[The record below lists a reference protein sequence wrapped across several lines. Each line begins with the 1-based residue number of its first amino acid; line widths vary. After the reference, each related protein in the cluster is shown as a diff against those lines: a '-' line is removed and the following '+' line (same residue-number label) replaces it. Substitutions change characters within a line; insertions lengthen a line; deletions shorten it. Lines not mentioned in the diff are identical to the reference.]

1 MFIDYLGHTV
11 IHIANTL
18 GCPPFPVIV
27 RSGKKYHRYCLQ
39 NKWWCLWSLLL
50 AFGGQPTKNPPVT
63 TPPNTNMEPE
73 FLIQPPW
80 KSYPPWS
87 LTFSPL
93 KMEGWKMNFLLGFGL
108 FSGAMLVLGR
118 VYSETW
124 RIIIFRPGAII
135 KPSSNIPWKRTNIF
149 LQIDAWFRWFIS
161 FKKKGPCQG
170 TFAGGFSGV

>member
-27 RSGKKYHRYCLQ
+27 RSGKNITGIAYKTSDDACGHYYWL
-39 NKWWCLWSLLL
+39 S
-50 AFGGQPTKNPPVT
+50 GGQPIKNPPVT
-63 TPPNTNMEPE
+63 APPNTNMEPE

-124 RIIIFRPGAII
+124 RIIIFRFHHQTIFKYPL
-135 KPSSNIPWKRTNIF
+135 KTNKYVS
-149 LQIDAWFRWFIS
+149 AN
-161 FKKKGPCQG
+161 
-170 TFAGGFSGV
+170 